1 MQRKRCVF
9 ERWLKLKATHSSL
22 MHSQDRKKKSGFEG
36 AEGKGM
42 DGLWLAWECPF
53 LKLTHCFSVSLAPE
67 NTTYFPWP
75 CRTVYRWA
83 VWKKMWYWRI
93 TFTLCIMK
101 DNREVTLLQSH
112 ETLNH
117 GAYINLLY
125 VWVMSILLSTIS
137 QTTTLSGGLTPL
149 TSPYSA
155 SPKPRGVFTGF
166 PLNTGHILD
175 LYI

>member
-1 MQRKRCVF
+1 MAEAKSHPLISHAQPRQKKKIRIWRGRRQRHGWIVVGLRMSIF
-9 ERWLKLKATHSSL
+9 ETHTLFFCFSCSRKHHVLSL
-22 MHSQDRKKKSGFEG
+22 TLQDRIQMGSME
-36 AEGKGM
+36 
-42 DGLWLAWECPF
+42 
-53 LKLTHCFSVSLAPE
+53 
-67 NTTYFPWP
+67 
-75 CRTVYRWA
+75 
-83 VWKKMWYWRI
+83 KMWYWRI

-125 VWVMSILLSTIS
+125 VWVMSILHSTIS